1 MTSQTAEYALRAT
14 IFLAEHADRAP
25 FRVGDLADALDAPRN
40 YLSKIL
46 HALAK
51 AGVLSSARGPA
62 GGFRLAV
69 DAAELPLIRIVAL
82 FDPVEE
88 GRRCVLGREKCSDAN
103 PCGAHARWKRV
114 AEQVASFFRTTT
126 VADVVASSRVAGTG
140 RNGQS
145 RAKNGVRGGGDVAA

>member
-14 IFLAEHADRAP
+14 IFLAEHDADAP
-25 FRVGDLADALDAPRN
+25 FRVSDLAQALAAPRN

-46 HALAK
+46 HALAR

-103 PCGAHARWKRV
+103 PCGAHGRWKRV
-114 AEQVASFFRTTT
+114 AEQVAAFFRTTT
-126 VADVVASSRVAGTG
+126 VADVVASG
-140 RNGQS
+140 REVS
-145 RAKNGVRGGGDVAA
+145 RGGGAENGRRGGAAA